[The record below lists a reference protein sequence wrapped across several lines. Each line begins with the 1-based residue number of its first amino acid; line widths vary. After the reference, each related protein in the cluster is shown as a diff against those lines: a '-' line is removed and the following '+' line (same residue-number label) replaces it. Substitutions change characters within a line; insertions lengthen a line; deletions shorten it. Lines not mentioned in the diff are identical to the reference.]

1 MATLL
6 HLLGGLGA
14 AQIPPVQL
22 DLTGCCAFP
31 RSLCLT
37 PHPRATR
44 PSFTPPAGSPPPS
57 SAGEMG
63 ASNGKPPAQG
73 CGVAPTDSG
82 DGLVYISQ
90 GAGGAIDACLLNHPC
105 YRPALGTLSNTSSG
119 AGMLRL
125 RTLTDKGN
133 CSRRATHNPHFPT
146 DGLLESLNFILPQG
160 WPTAGNQTWGASVN
174 AQDLAGVF
182 VNNDNVDG
190 DAGMIFLSRRTLN
203 PAACDRMR
211 GLADCTATPPP
222 LAAAEPASPQQPAA
236 ASASP
241 TPSAAP
247 TRSQRRDTPAAALN
261 TTRCYR
267 FGGSAGAGCP
277 VPHGSPRSH
286 IPCTGCGMQPA
297 RVNGHAYVRH
307 GADGSVKV
315 CLHQMCSRVLEG
327 RFHTASNGV
336 GFMLTQ
342 TDFAVVRTKS
352 LPHFLSLL
360 LLAPKAAL

>member
-1 MATLL
+1 MAALLPL
-6 HLLGGLGA
+6 HLLGLALGSLGA

-22 DLTGCCAFP
+22 DLTGCCPFP

-63 ASNGKPPAQG
+63 ASNGRPPAQG

-133 CSRRATHNPHFPT
+133 CSRRATRNPHFPT

-160 WPTAGNQTWGASVN
+160 WPPPATRRGGRAST
-174 AQDLAGVF
+174 QMIWLAY
-182 VNNDNVDG
+182 
-190 DAGMIFLSRRTLN
+190 S
-203 PAACDRMR
+203 
-211 GLADCTATPPP
+211 
-222 LAAAEPASPQQPAA
+222 
-236 ASASP
+236 
-241 TPSAAP
+241 
-247 TRSQRRDTPAAALN
+247 
-261 TTRCYR
+261 
-267 FGGSAGAGCP
+267 
-277 VPHGSPRSH
+277 
-286 IPCTGCGMQPA
+286 
-297 RVNGHAYVRH
+297 
-307 GADGSVKV
+307 
-315 CLHQMCSRVLEG
+315 
-327 RFHTASNGV
+327 
-336 GFMLTQ
+336 
-342 TDFAVVRTKS
+342 
-352 LPHFLSLL
+352 
-360 LLAPKAAL
+360 